1 MSSSNRLPLD
11 IGKEISARELIRDYD
26 SLGIPH
32 FQRGLVWTDENTAL
46 LLESLY
52 FNTPC
57 GIIILWEAKDP
68 RKEGIPLPSRPGAL
82 PRSGSRKPQYL
93 IVDGQQ
99 RIRSLRTALGFFVGP
114 LDTAKNESSGP
125 GPLTPESGGSDGVW
139 CLNLTRVPELAEFFG
154 DDSALR
160 FSMFCLS
167 ELTKEKA
174 PRWKNLVPLSTFFGR
189 TEADASGFIATA
201 RRGEVLRRIAEIP
214 LTDRIQSLLKN
225 KVFFLKILYEQ
236 QNNDISRG
244 SHQAYN
250 LPQVVALYNRI
261 NSAGKRVEAEEK
273 AFATLV
279 SLQPSTSEWLSDL
292 FKDVH
297 PEMSD
302 SDLGRDGILK
312 RRKERNF
319 GFKLFMRTFIQ
330 VYAYHSRISLGSNS
344 FSFDVI
350 NSASFQT
357 KLKKYP
363 ENVQQLFERSRD
375 IVKFVRDILGK
386 GLNCDD
392 LQTLPDTISLLPLFQ
407 ILIRF
412 KPLMKGEYAKVLQ
425 GLALRLLLAQNL
437 TQERI
442 LGLVKLVNDA
452 VNAKEC
458 FEKLEM
464 DPKIEGSDALGKELG
479 KRLKEANSL
488 MNRYVLILY
497 WLLRK
502 RRACDFSYKNLS
514 DDTRLRNELKGLHLE
529 EGKEKVLEVGVT
541 PEKQHIVPYGWLEKL
556 YEIERRG
563 RVSRHEVNNIGNI
576 TFISH
581 DLNSIDKGLSD
592 NAISLGNDPPENLAH
607 HFLGEDVGKAY
618 NDAKDLVKEL
628 LDKVKD
634 KTQVTPAERE
644 KAKKVFEEFC
654 AQRRDLI
661 QKAFVEWVEDLGPLT
676 VPEGI
681 EAEKRLFDPSR
692 QDWVGDR
699 GTLVPSV
706 RRIISEKEFLDE
718 LGKVSPDA
726 VKLVEWAIE
735 NAEGHQLKP
744 DWGAQ
749 GVSLKYLD
757 DNTGAFSFGQ
767 LCKDGS
773 FWPIFWLPRFIKL
786 GLPQEIALN
795 YLDDIIGL
803 IPGSYRKEV
812 GYEHELKSQAIFC
825 PIGTLKYLCLEK
837 LLPVKEKWF
846 EAIDRAIGRICK
858 VQERTH
864 R

>member
-1 MSSSNRLPLD
+1 VAQDHQLAERTGD

-32 FQRGLVWTDENTAL
+32 FQRGLVWSDENTAL
-46 LLESLY
+46 LVESLY
-52 FNTPC
+52 FSTPC
-57 GIIILWEAKDP
+57 GTIILWEAKNP
-68 RKEGIPLPSRPGAL
+68 EKEGIPLPTRPGAL

-99 RIRSLRTALGFFVGP
+99 RIRSLRTALGCFVEP

-225 KVFFLKILYEQ
+225 KVFFLKILHEQ

-244 SHQAYN
+244 SHEANN

-279 SLQPSTSEWLSDL
+279 SLQPSTSKWLSDL

-297 PEMSD
+297 PEKSD
-302 SDLGRDGILK
+302 SDPRRDDILK

-350 NSASFQT
+350 NGASFQT

-363 ENVQQLFERSRD
+363 ENVQQLFERSSD
-375 IVKFVRDILGK
+375 IVKFVRDMLGK

-442 LGLVKLVNDA
+442 LGLVKLVNDGE
-452 VNAKEC
+452 NAKEC

-488 MNRYVLILY
+488 MNRYVLMLY

-514 DDTRLRNELKGLHLE
+514 DDTRLRNEQKGLHLE
-529 EGKEKVLEVGVT
+529 EGKEKVLEAGVT

-592 NAISLGNDPPENLAH
+592 NAISLGNDPPGNLAH

-634 KTQVTPAERE
+634 KTQVTPEERK
-644 KAKKVFEEFC
+644 KAKKVFEDFC

-661 QKAFVEWVEDLGPLT
+661 QKAFAKWVEDLGPLT
-676 VPEGI
+676 IKEEIAPDG
-681 EAEKRLFDPSR
+681 RLF
-692 QDWVGDR
+692 V
-699 GTLVPSV
+699 
-706 RRIISEKEFLDE
+706 
-718 LGKVSPDA
+718 A
-726 VKLVEWAIE
+726 
-735 NAEGHQLKP
+735 
-744 DWGAQ
+744 
-749 GVSLKYLD
+749 
-757 DNTGAFSFGQ
+757 
-767 LCKDGS
+767 
-773 FWPIFWLPRFIKL
+773 
-786 GLPQEIALN
+786 
-795 YLDDIIGL
+795 
-803 IPGSYRKEV
+803 
-812 GYEHELKSQAIFC
+812 
-825 PIGTLKYLCLEK
+825 
-837 LLPVKEKWF
+837 
-846 EAIDRAIGRICK
+846 EAIDRSRNATVGGGRPYEDHLKALGTGSVPGRVLAMLKDKANQTHGRIYRGKAGWISFLWWKRPGLYAREKDGSLEMQFWPSGPVGMELGEKARELFVDCFQGDIQLDQRGAYLNFLPITK
-858 VQERTH
+858 DSNIRAGEARVRKLEDLYEKLNALRKTQEPDSAPPQLPDSGLTQTVRENSK
-864 R
+864 